1 MPGSPATAL
10 LSLVRCPQDG
20 GELLLAGRGAA
31 VCVLCGTSFGIRD
44 GILDLLGVDEPD
56 NGLSRVEM
64 AARDNDA
71 RTEHPRGLPSWH
83 PRWRNELEVPA
94 TMRRV
99 GDVSGRTVLEL
110 GCGTGLYT
118 RLLTERGARVLAV
131 DFSLESLHV
140 NRAHLPAGAVASF
153 VRVDVSG
160 FRLRPRSIDF
170 ALTTLYSNLPTPEHR
185 EAVNLAV
192 REALTPGGRYVVSAH
207 HQDIRRRFGRVDRKG
222 LYSEQFP
229 VFYECLTRADL
240 RRELGVFA
248 SVDVEPI
255 VIFLP
260 WLSRIPFMR
269 PTISR
274 LTERIPLL
282 RDFGQL
288 LLATARASSESKS
301 PLLPRG

>member
-1 MPGSPATAL
+1 
-10 LSLVRCPQDG
+10 VRCPQDG

-71 RTEHPRGLPSWH
+71 RTEHPRGLPAWH
-83 PRWRNELEVPA
+83 PPWRDELEVPA

-118 RLLTERGARVLAV
+118 RLLAARGARVLAV
-131 DFSLESLHV
+131 DFSLESLQV
-140 NRAHLPAGAVASF
+140 NRAHLPAGAVAAF
-153 VRVDVSG
+153 VRADVAS
-160 FRLRPRSIDF
+160 FRLRPRCVDLAF
-170 ALTTLYSNLPTPEHR
+170 TTLYSNLPTPEHR
-185 EAVNLAV
+185 KAINLAV
-192 REALTPGGRYVVSAH
+192 REALTDHGRYVVSAH
-207 HQDIRRRFGRVDRKG
+207 HQDIRRRLKRVDPKG
-222 LYSEQFP
+222 LYSERFP
-229 VFYECLTRADL
+229 VFYESFTRGDL
-240 RRELGVFA
+240 RGELGIFA
-248 SVDVEPI
+248 KVDVDPI

-260 WLSRIPFMR
+260 GVSRIPFLR
-269 PTISR
+269 ARVSG

-288 LLATARASSESKS
+288 LLATAKNVHESFAS
-301 PLLPRG
+301 PVAQRPRY